1 MPGAR
6 RAVVAL
12 ALVVALAAGACSGS
26 DGAAPVTTTTAE
38 DRSTSSSTTG
48 PTFIGDPGSPFC
60 SLLRGVDTRAVLEG
74 DPNDP
79 AAVQAGFRRL
89 VGVLHDALALA
100 PPEIEADLALVS
112 QGIEQLDATLAA
124 VGYDYEAL
132 AASGQAPKLSEA
144 VNDPAFTAAGA
155 RLGAYRTQ
163 VCHL

>member
-1 MPGAR
+1 VRGAR

-12 ALVVALAAGACSGS
+12 ALAAALAAGACSGS
-26 DGAAPVTTTTAE
+26 DDAAPRTKTTAE
-38 DRSTSSSTTG
+38 RSTSSSTTL
-48 PTFIGDPGSPFC
+48 PTFTGDPASPFC
-60 SLLRGVDTRAVLEG
+60 SLLRGVDTRSVLQG

-89 VGVLHDALALA
+89 VGVLHDALALS

-124 VGYDYEAL
+124 VGYDYDAL
-132 AASGQAPKLSEA
+132 AASGQAPKLSQA

-163 VCHL
+163 VCQL